1 MRTLTPGRL
10 LFEEIVPPE
19 FRAGTD
25 DEPIGAELVKK
36 ILQSVA
42 EQAPDQ
48 YKNISHRLLKLGAKA
63 SIEVP
68 ASFTLEDLKSPIDK
82 KSLIAEVEA
91 KEDEIRNNKSLTPQ
105 QRTEALIKLY
115 AEQSAAMPE
124 KIFQASSA
132 RGSNLAKMVASG
144 ARGNKGQLNSN
155 IGADWLM
162 LDADSRPI
170 PVPIKNSYSD
180 GLSPAEY
187 YASAYGTR
195 RGLLSTKFSVQEA
208 GYLSKQLAAASHD
221 LIVSSKDCETDRGY
235 PTDPSDTDNIG
246 AVLSR
251 PAGGFPA
258 NTIITSRVLKQLRDN
273 NVKKMS
279 VRSPLTCTAKNGIC
293 SICAGIKEKNRFPE
307 IGERVG
313 LSASSS
319 VGEPLSQGTLS
330 EKHSGGVASSSG
342 KAVSAFKQI
351 DSLVQ
356 VPEVFPNGAAVSEVD
371 GVVSRIEEAP
381 QGGHFVYVGDK
392 QHYVGRNIDV
402 SVKRVDTVEAG
413 DVLSSGVPN
422 PYDIVKHKGI
432 GQGRTYFVD
441 AMRRAMKS
449 NNIAND
455 RRQLEVLGRSL
466 INHVKV
472 TNPEG
477 YGSYLPDDI
486 IEYSSIEDHTPDGAT
501 RVPTSKAINKYLAK
515 PILHYSVGTRIT
527 PSVAR
532 NLEENDEKEIDITD
546 SSPGFEPEAQR
557 VMDIPGHKTDWMA
570 QLAGSNLKKRIL
582 SDVHSGTAISDPQGP
597 SFIPGLAKGVGFGD
611 LSHTQGVDPF
621 KNTSPKPI
629 K

>member
-10 LFEEIVPPE
+10 LFERIVPPE
-19 FRAGTD
+19 FRDGVD
-25 DEPIGAELVKK
+25 DQPIGSDGVKK

-42 EQAPDQ
+42 EQAPER
-48 YKNISHRLLKLGAKA
+48 YNEISHQLLKLGAKA

-68 ASFTLEDLKSPIDK
+68 ASFTLEDLKPPIDK
-82 KSLIAEVEA
+82 AAIIAEVQA
-91 KEDEIRNNKSLTPQ
+91 KEDAIRNDKTLSPK
-105 QRTEALIKLY
+105 QRTDALIKLY

-124 KIFQASSA
+124 KVFQASA
-132 RGSNLAKMVASG
+132 AKGSNLAKMVASG

-170 PVPIKNSYSD
+170 PVPIKSSYSE

-221 LIVSSKDCETDRGY
+221 LIVSAKDCETSRGY
-235 PTDPSDTDNIG
+235 PTDPSDNDNIG
-246 AVLSR
+246 AVMAT

-258 NTIITSRVLKQLRDN
+258 GTIITSRVLKQLKDN
-273 NVKKMS
+273 KVGKMT

-293 SICAGIKEKNRFPE
+293 AVCAGIKEKNRFPE
-307 IGERVG
+307 IGDRVG

-351 DSLVQ
+351 DSIVQ
-356 VPEVFPNGAAVSEVD
+356 VPEVFPNGATVAEADGIVSK
-371 GVVSRIEEAP
+371 IEEAP

-392 QHYVGRNIDV
+392 QHYVGRGVDI
-402 SVKRVDTVEAG
+402 SVKRGDTVEAG
-413 DVLSSGVPN
+413 DSLSSGVPN

-432 GQGRTYFVD
+432 GQGRVYFVN
-441 AMRRAMKS
+441 AMRQAMKS

-455 RRQLEVLGRSL
+455 RRQIEVLGRSL

-472 TNPEG
+472 TDPDG
-477 YGSYLPDDI
+477 YGAFLPDDI
-486 IEYSSIEDHTPDGAT
+486 IEYSSIEDNIPDGAT
-501 RVPTSKAINKYLAK
+501 KMPVAKSVGKYLAR
-515 PILHYSVGTRIT
+515 PTLHYSIGTRIT
-527 PSVAR
+527 PSVAKT
-532 NLEENDEKEIDITD
+532 LDESDEKEIDVLD

-557 VMDIPGHKTDWMA
+557 VMDIPAHKTDWMA
-570 QLAGSNLKKRIL
+570 QFAGSNLKKRIL
-582 SDVHSGTAISDPQGP
+582 SDVHSGTAISDPRGP
-597 SFIPGLAKGVGFGD
+597 SFVPGLARGAGFGT
-611 LSHTQGVDPF
+611 LPHTPEVTPP
-621 KNTSPKPI
+621 KNTSPKPFT
-629 K
+629 